1 MYPNHILLQ
10 TPNNYMKLYIFIL
23 LFFIG
28 INQPIDAQFS
38 LQIPSIAQASAGSA
52 SVKQAYLYPNPTAEF
67 FSVAN
72 ETEVQKISI
81 INLLGKTIREFE
93 PAANGKYAVAELPRG
108 MYMVRIE
115 YENKNT
121 ITVRLNKVNP

>member
-1 MYPNHILLQ
+1 
-10 TPNNYMKLYIFIL
+10 MKLYIFIL

-28 INQPIDAQFS
+28 INQTISAQFS
-38 LQIPSIAQASAGSA
+38 LSIPSITQSGAALSSP
-52 SVKQAYLYPNPTAEF
+52 KQAYLYPNPAAEF

-72 ETEVQKISI
+72 ETEVERISV

-115 YENKNT
+115 YEGKNT